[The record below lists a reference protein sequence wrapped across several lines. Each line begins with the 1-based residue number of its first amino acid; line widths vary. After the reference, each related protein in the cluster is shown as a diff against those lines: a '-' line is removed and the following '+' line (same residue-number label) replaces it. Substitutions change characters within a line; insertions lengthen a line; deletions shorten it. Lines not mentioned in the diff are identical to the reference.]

1 MQIQI
6 NTDHNIEGYEALAE
20 HVTHVVEKALSKK
33 SEHITRVE
41 VHVSDENSNKSGL
54 HDKRCMMEARLQGRA
69 PLSVTHHAESLHQ
82 AIDGAA
88 EKLVRV
94 VNSTLDRMHDQA
106 TRAEGLSVP
115 ETPSSEIE

>member
-6 NTDHNIEGYEALAE
+6 NTNHNIEGYESLAE

-33 SEHITRVE
+33 SEHITRIE
-41 VHVSDENSNKSGL
+41 VHMSDENSNKGGL

-82 AIDGAA
+82 AIDGAV
-88 EKLVRV
+88 EKLVRI
-94 VNSTLDRMHDQA
+94 VNSTLDRLHDQT
-106 TRAEGLSVP
+106 TRAEGLLVP
-115 ETPSSEIE
+115 ESPTSEVE